1 MKTRG
6 ATWRNSSSETDKS
19 FFWILK
25 KRIMKFPYA
34 GYLLTM
40 PGLILVIEFKLIPL
54 INGFLLSMQN
64 TRGFEDPKF
73 IGLGNYSRMLEDPVV
88 QKTFLHA
95 LILVCTLPI
104 WILLPLI
111 LALLIFQE
119 SPGWRFFRAT
129 YFLPYTIA
137 PIIVGIMFRQMLAP
151 EGPLNSFLRAI
162 GLSSFALAWLQGP
175 TSALLSI
182 ASVALWSFFGLG
194 VLTYLSGLASIPLDI
209 IEASKLDGAGFWR
222 MLFSVVLPSIKPML
236 GYWTVLCSSGVLI
249 WMFPLVYAL
258 SQGGPGIST
267 MLPEYLVFLTTFQFL
282 DRGYGSAIGIVLFLF
297 VALITSFSVRYMF
310 QAGTRGA
317 KS

>member
-19 FFWILK
+19 FFWILR
-25 KRIMKFPYA
+25 KRIMRFPYA
-34 GYLLTM
+34 GYLLTA
-40 PGLILVIEFKLIPL
+40 PGLILVIQFKLIPL

-73 IGLGNYSRMLEDPVV
+73 IGLENYHRMWNDPVV

-95 LILVCTLPI
+95 LILIATLPI

-129 YFLPYTIA
+129 YFLPYIIA
-137 PIIVGIMFRQMLAP
+137 PIAVRIMFRQMLAP

-162 GLSSFALAWLQGP
+162 GLSRFALAWLQGP

-182 ASVALWSFFGLG
+182 AAVALWSFFGLG
-194 VLTYLSGLASIPLDI
+194 VLTYLSGLSSIPLDI

-310 QAGTRGA
+310 QAGTRET

>member
-1 MKTRG
+1 M
-6 ATWRNSSSETDKS
+6 
-19 FFWILK
+19 
-25 KRIMKFPYA
+25 
-34 GYLLTM
+34 
-40 PGLILVIEFKLIPL
+40 VIEFKLIPL
-54 INGFLLSMQN
+54 INGFLLSMQD
-64 TRGFEDPKF
+64 TRGFEDPRF
-73 IGLGNYSRMLEDPVV
+73 IGLDNYSRMLHDPVV

-111 LALLIFQE
+111 LALLIFQK

-137 PIIVGIMFRQMLAP
+137 PIIVGIMFRQILAP
-151 EGPLNSFLRAI
+151 EGPLNSFLKAI
-162 GLSSFALAWLQGP
+162 GLSRFALAWLQGP
-175 TSALLSI
+175 TSSLLSI

-194 VLTYLSGLASIPLDI
+194 VLTYLSGLSSISLDI

-222 MLFSVVLPSIKPML
+222 LLFSVVLPSIKPML

-267 MLPEYLVFLTTFQFL
+267 MLPEYLVFLTTFQYL
-282 DRGYGSAIGIVLFLF
+282 DRGYGSAIGIVLFIF
-297 VALITSFSVRYMF
+297 VALISSFSVRYMF
-310 QAGTRGA
+310 QAGTRGS
-317 KS
+317 KL